1 MKALVLIRSTRPD
14 TYKEVLR
21 QLLQSRHGVNEIIWA
36 YLGCPIDKA
45 LVPLASP
52 QLQREEYVSINTLH
66 DLKPLL
72 KGVSLIDVSGLPKDS
87 MLQVF
92 ATAVGHK
99 GIQLCT
105 ISQSSSTPYVQLTS
119 EPTVAGFRRSFL
131 VQAMLVRG
139 LASVAAISLLAYAIA
154 RLGGFDS
161 SSPFITWLGVFL
173 GIVGVAL
180 GVLSLRRA

>member
-1 MKALVLIRSTRPD
+1 MKALVLIRSARPE

-21 QLLQSRHGVNEIIWA
+21 QLLQSGHGVNEITWA

-45 LVPLASP
+45 LAPQASP
-52 QLQREEYVSINTLH
+52 NLQREEYVAINSMQ
-66 DLKPLL
+66 DLRPLL

-92 ATAVGHK
+92 AAVVGHRN
-99 GIQLCT
+99 IQLCT

-119 EPTVAGFRRSFL
+119 EPAVAGFRRSFL
-131 VQAMLVRG
+131 VQTMLVRG
-139 LASVAAISLLAYAIA
+139 LASIAAISLLAYAIA
-154 RLGGFDS
+154 RMGGFDA

-173 GIVGVAL
+173 GIVGVVL
-180 GVLSLRRA
+180 SILSLRQA